1 LTAPMPGLVV
11 EVMVKPGQQVEA
23 GQALLKLEAM
33 KMEQVILSP
42 AEGIVAEVHFAV
54 GEQAGEGD
62 RLITLQSES
71 GD

>member
-1 LTAPMPGLVV
+1 
-11 EVMVKPGQQVEA
+11 
-23 GQALLKLEAM
+23 
-33 KMEQVILSP
+33 MEQVILSP